1 MALYIL
7 GILKVPLLADTPGTY
22 QSEVPVCSLDPVV
35 VVPAAWQ
42 TSDNNP
48 SSLCRGLQPKIVIG
62 IILIVLFMNNICS

>member
-35 VVPAAWQ
+35 VEFPPRGKLQTTILAAYAGVCNQ
-42 TSDNNP
+42 
-48 SSLCRGLQPKIVIG
+48 K
-62 IILIVLFMNNICS
+62 